1 VHERVF
7 DEPLIPRTTFLT
19 ATESP
24 VNWFLH
30 STLPEAIEGRRI
42 INDLYSRFPD
52 KSGHMWERLRGDNE
66 KDRLSALDEL
76 LVHDELAGSYRVEY
90 EEGDGT
96 RPEFLLY
103 KHQDGAYVGTV
114 EVVTLFLRKDWEA
127 VERRNAVLQDAL
139 NARLRLTTHWIDFEV
154 RRWDSNSPP
163 KTGHMVKWIEDAL
176 SELRTDPSALP
187 VDRLGRQ
194 EKVYSTR
201 TVDIAFRFLPL
212 SPTYV
217 VDENARVVL
226 GGAPIS
232 GFINSGT
239 RLRER
244 LDDKARKYD
253 LHGKPFAVVV
263 GVRDPVCDIGQV
275 YEALVG
281 TEEIVVPTLE
291 SRHTADDF
299 THVES
304 RRKGDGFFGIWGHR
318 GEGKHQQVS
327 AVFSVHEWYPG
338 GPYRPRITRFDNPM
352 AAAPFPEDGLSYSG
366 RWGMTERDATHVH
379 AAWLIPPVAPIPAR
393 EP

>member
-1 VHERVF
+1 
-7 DEPLIPRTTFLT
+7 
-19 ATESP
+19 
-24 VNWFLH
+24 
-30 STLPEAIEGRRI
+30 
-42 INDLYSRFPD
+42 
-52 KSGHMWERLRGDNE
+52 MWERLRGDNE

-96 RPEFLLY
+96 CPEFRLY

-187 VDRLGRQ
+187 VDRFGRQ

-291 SRHTADDF
+291 SRQPGMISRTSRAGVRAMVSSAYGVTAEKVN
-299 THVES
+299 TS
-304 RRKGDGFFGIWGHR
+304 RCPPSSRCTSGTPVDRTAPVLLGSTTRWPQRRSPRMGCPT
-318 GEGKHQQVS
+318 
-327 AVFSVHEWYPG
+327 AG
-338 GPYRPRITRFDNPM
+338 GG
-352 AAAPFPEDGLSYSG
+352 A
-366 RWGMTERDATHVH
+366 
-379 AAWLIPPVAPIPAR
+379 
-393 EP
+393 